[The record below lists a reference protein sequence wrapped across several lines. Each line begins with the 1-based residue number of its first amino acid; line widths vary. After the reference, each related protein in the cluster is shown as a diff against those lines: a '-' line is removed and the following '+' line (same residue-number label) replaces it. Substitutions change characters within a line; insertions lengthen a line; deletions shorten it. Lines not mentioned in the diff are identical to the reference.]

1 MKKYLDVNGVTSLYK
16 IIMGKVDDKL
26 DEKLQLLLTPSTRP
40 LTFEVLENGTFSFI
54 TNGTPTGSVSYSLDS
69 GTTWTA
75 LSAGSSTPTIPAGS
89 KVLWKGDYKGAGSFK
104 YGKFSSTGKFNVSGN
119 VISLMYGDDFKD
131 KTDLTGSN
139 YCFIGLFKG
148 CSKLMDVSD
157 LILPATT
164 LASNCYNNMFSGCT
178 SLTTAPELPATT
190 LASSCYNN
198 MFSDCTSLKTAPELP
213 VTTLA
218 SSCYS
223 NMFSGCTSLTTAPE
237 LPATE
242 LADSCYSS
250 MFNGCTSL
258 TTAPALPATTIAPSC
273 YNSMFSNCTS
283 LTSAPELPVTTL
295 AKGCYSHMF
304 HNCTSLTTAPEL
316 PATTLAL
323 SCYQYMFDGCTSL
336 TTAPELPATTLAS
349 NCYWNMFS
357 GCTSLTTAP
366 ELPATELAD
375 SCYQDMFYN
384 CTSLTTAPVLP
395 ATTLAKYCYGTM
407 FNGCPKLN
415 YIKALF
421 TTTPGSSYTNN
432 WVSGVASTGTF
443 VKNAAAT
450 WNVTGTNGIPT
461 GWNVGYDFDG
471 LTFTALE
478 NTTFSFSKD
487 GLSYSLDN
495 RSTWTTLRAG
505 KPTPTVAAGSK
516 IFWKGNYKGTSDLDY
531 GNFSSTGKFNVSG
544 NIMSLM
550 YGDDFRDKTDLTG
563 SDYCFY
569 GLFKGCLNLI
579 DASKFILPATTLAPY
594 CYSSMFSGC
603 TSLTT
608 APELPAT
615 NLAEYCYQYM
625 FQGCSSLT
633 IAPELPATN
642 LVNYCYQYMFD
653 GCTSLTTAPALPAT
667 TLAQSCY
674 RSMFNGCKSL
684 TTAPALPATT
694 LATYC
699 YEYMFRGCTSL
710 TTAPALPAT
719 TLAQSCYSGMF
730 TGCSSLT
737 TAPEL
742 PATNLAE
749 YCYQYMFQGCSSLT
763 IAPELPATNL
773 VNYCYQ
779 YMFDG
784 CTSLTTAP
792 KTLPATRSPSY
803 CYQYMF
809 QRCTSLK
816 TAPELPATTIYS
828 SCYNSMFQ
836 GCTSLTT
843 APKILPA
850 ITLANSCY
858 SSMFEGCSSLTTAP
872 VLPATR
878 LADYC
883 YQDMFNR
890 CSKLNYIKALFITDP
905 VAGGH
910 NYTSN
915 WVNGVSSTGTFVK
928 NADATWEVT
937 GASGVPAGWNVKYS
951 PDMSEQYLT
960 FTALENGTFSFSN
973 TGTPTGSVSYSLDN
987 GTSWTTLSAGSSTPA
1002 VTTGSKVLWKG
1013 NYKGTSGSDFGNFS
1027 STGKFNVSGN
1037 VMSLTYGDDFKDKT
1051 DLTGSD
1057 YCFLGLFSDCSN
1069 LIDASNL
1076 ILPATTLAKSC
1087 YYNMFYKCTSLTL
1100 APELPA
1106 TTLADGCYLYMFSS
1120 CTSLTTAPELPATNL
1135 ANVCYGAMFN
1145 NCPNLNYIKA
1155 MFITDPST
1163 GSYTNNW
1170 VTGVSSTGTFVK
1182 NVNATWDVTGTKGI
1196 PTGWTVETA
1205 VPPFTGL
1212 AFEALEDGTFSFSKD
1227 GLGYSLDN
1235 GTSWTTLSAG
1245 SSTPTITKGS
1255 KVLWKGDYK
1264 GTGSSNYG
1272 RFSSTGKF
1280 NVSGNIM
1287 SLTYGDDFEDKI
1299 DLTGSNYCFNKLF
1312 YGCSNLID
1320 ASNLILPAT
1329 TLAKSCYSGMFQGCT
1344 SLTTAPE
1351 LPATTLADDCYN
1363 SMFKECTSLT
1373 LAPELPATTLAK
1385 SCYYNMFYKCTSLT
1399 LAPELPA
1406 TTLVRYCYAYMFLSC
1421 SKLNYIKAMF
1431 TTVPSSTYTSNWVK
1445 GVSSTGTFVKNA
1457 DATWNVAGNN
1467 GVPTGWKAMHDPI
1480 SRYLTFEVAED
1491 GTFSFSKDG
1500 LSYSLDNG
1508 TTWVA
1513 LSAGSSTPTVTAGS
1527 KVLWKGNYKAISDGD
1542 FGQFSST
1549 GEFDVSGNVM
1559 SLTYGDDFK
1568 DKTDLAGSDYCF
1580 YGLFYGCSKLVYA
1593 SDIALPATNLVS
1605 YCYSHM
1611 FSDCTSL
1618 ITAPELPAITLANS
1632 CYAYMFQG
1640 CTSLTVAPELPAI
1653 TLANSCYAYMF
1664 QGCSFLIVA
1673 PGLPAT
1679 TLVTNCYCGMF
1690 YGCSKLNYIK
1700 ALFTTTPGSSY
1711 TDSWVSGV
1719 SSTGTFVKNAAATW
1733 DVTGING
1740 VPTGW
1745 TVETATA

>member
-1 MKKYLDVNGVTSLYK
+1 
-16 IIMGKVDDKL
+16 
-26 DEKLQLLLTPSTRP
+26 
-40 LTFEVLENGTFSFI
+40 
-54 TNGTPTGSVSYSLDS
+54 
-69 GTTWTA
+69 
-75 LSAGSSTPTIPAGS
+75 
-89 KVLWKGDYKGAGSFK
+89 
-104 YGKFSSTGKFNVSGN
+104 
-119 VISLMYGDDFKD
+119 
-131 KTDLTGSN
+131 
-139 YCFIGLFKG
+139 
-148 CSKLMDVSD
+148 
-157 LILPATT
+157 
-164 LASNCYNNMFSGCT
+164 
-178 SLTTAPELPATT
+178 
-190 LASSCYNN
+190 
-198 MFSDCTSLKTAPELP
+198 
-213 VTTLA
+213 
-218 SSCYS
+218 
-223 NMFSGCTSLTTAPE
+223 
-237 LPATE
+237 
-242 LADSCYSS
+242 
-250 MFNGCTSL
+250 
-258 TTAPALPATTIAPSC
+258 
-273 YNSMFSNCTS
+273 
-283 LTSAPELPVTTL
+283 
-295 AKGCYSHMF
+295 
-304 HNCTSLTTAPEL
+304 
-316 PATTLAL
+316 
-323 SCYQYMFDGCTSL
+323 
-336 TTAPELPATTLAS
+336 
-349 NCYWNMFS
+349 
-357 GCTSLTTAP
+357 
-366 ELPATELAD
+366 
-375 SCYQDMFYN
+375 
-384 CTSLTTAPVLP
+384 
-395 ATTLAKYCYGTM
+395 
-407 FNGCPKLN
+407 
-415 YIKALF
+415 
-421 TTTPGSSYTNN
+421 
-432 WVSGVASTGTF
+432 
-443 VKNAAAT
+443 
-450 WNVTGTNGIPT
+450 
-461 GWNVGYDFDG
+461 
-471 LTFTALE
+471 
-478 NTTFSFSKD
+478 
-487 GLSYSLDN
+487 
-495 RSTWTTLRAG
+495 
-505 KPTPTVAAGSK
+505 
-516 IFWKGNYKGTSDLDY
+516 
-531 GNFSSTGKFNVSG
+531 
-544 NIMSLM
+544 
-550 YGDDFRDKTDLTG
+550 
-563 SDYCFY
+563 
-569 GLFKGCLNLI
+569 
-579 DASKFILPATTLAPY
+579 
-594 CYSSMFSGC
+594 
-603 TSLTT
+603 
-608 APELPAT
+608 
-615 NLAEYCYQYM
+615 M

-642 LVNYCYQYMFD
+642 LVNYCYQYMF
-653 GCTSLTTAPALPAT
+653 
-667 TLAQSCY
+667 Y
-674 RSMFNGCKSL
+674 N
-684 TTAPALPATT
+684 
-694 LATYC
+694 
-699 YEYMFRGCTSL
+699 
-710 TTAPALPAT
+710 
-719 TLAQSCYSGMF
+719 
-730 TGCSSLT
+730 
-737 TAPEL
+737 
-742 PATNLAE
+742 
-749 YCYQYMFQGCSSLT
+749 
-763 IAPELPATNL
+763 
-773 VNYCYQ
+773 
-779 YMFDG
+779 

-809 QRCTSLK
+809 HSCTALT

-828 SCYNSMFQ
+828 SCYNSMFYN
-836 GCTSLTT
+836 CTSLTT
-843 APKILPA
+843 APELPA
-850 ITLANSCY
+850 MTLANSCY

-872 VLPATR
+872 VLPATE

-883 YQDMFNR
+883 YQYMFNR

-905 VAGGH
+905 VADGR
-910 NYTSN
+910 NCTSN

-937 GASGVPAGWNVKYS
+937 GASGVPAGWNVKYG

-960 FTALENGTFSFSN
+960 FTALENGSFSFSN

-987 GTSWTTLSAGSSTPA
+987 GTSWTTLSAGSSTSA

-1057 YCFLGLFSDCSN
+1057 YCFLSLFSDCSN

-1076 ILPATTLAKSC
+1076 ILPATTLAEYC
-1087 YYNMFYKCTSLTL
+1087 YGIMF
-1100 APELPA
+1100 A
-1106 TTLADGCYLYMFSS
+1106 S

-1182 NVNATWDVTGTKGI
+1182 NVNATWDVVGVDGV
-1196 PTGWTVETA
+1196 PSGWTVETA

-1227 GLGYSLDN
+1227 GLSYSLDN
-1235 GTSWTTLSAG
+1235 GTSWVTLSAG

-1255 KVLWKGDYK
+1255 KVLWKGSYK
-1264 GTGSSNYG
+1264 GTGSYNYG
-1272 RFSSTGKF
+1272 KFSSTGKF

-1329 TLAKSCYSGMFQGCT
+1329 TLANYCYREMFSG
-1344 SLTTAPE
+1344 
-1351 LPATTLADDCYN
+1351 
-1363 SMFKECTSLT
+1363 CTSLT
-1373 LAPELPATTLAK
+1373 LAPELPATNLANY
-1385 SCYYNMFYKCTSLT
+1385 CYYNMFYGCTTLT
-1399 LAPELPA
+1399 AAPELPA
-1406 TTLVRYCYAYMFLSC
+1406 TTLVRYCYAYMFQDC
-1421 SKLNYIKAMF
+1421 SNLNYIKAMF
-1431 TTVPSSTYTSNWVK
+1431 TTTPGSSYTNSWVN
-1445 GVSSTGTFVKNA
+1445 GVSSIGTFIKNA

-1673 PGLPAT
+1673 PELPAT
-1679 TLVTNCYCGMF
+1679 KLARYCYSGMF

-1711 TDSWVSGV
+1711 TPNWVSGV
-1719 SSTGTFVKNAAATW
+1719 SSTGKFVKNAAATW
-1733 DVTGING
+1733 NVTGTSGI
-1740 VPTGW
+1740 PSGW
-1745 TVETATA
+1745 TVETA